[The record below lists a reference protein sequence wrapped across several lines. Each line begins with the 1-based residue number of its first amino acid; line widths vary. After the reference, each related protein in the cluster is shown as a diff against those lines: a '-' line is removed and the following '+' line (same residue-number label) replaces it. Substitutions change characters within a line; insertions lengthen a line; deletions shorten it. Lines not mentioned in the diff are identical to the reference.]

1 MTADPAQMS
10 RGRVD
15 WEDGLGPRVPE
26 PAGSLSAGVAA
37 LLTGRPVRSDLA
49 SEVEPADPYGRDLQ
63 LALYLCY
70 EMHYRGLDGV
80 PDEMEWDPHLITLR
94 LAMEQRFLSA
104 LREDTAGGNNLDAEI
119 KALVAEPV
127 DGHGIS
133 YHLADQ
139 GTLWQLREY
148 IALRSLYH
156 LKEADPQAWVIPRL
170 HGPAKAA
177 IVTVEHDEYGG
188 GRAERM
194 HSHLFA
200 EMMRELGL
208 SASYGAYLE
217 NAPAPVLA
225 EVNLMTLCGLRR
237 RLRGASIGQFA
248 VIELTSSPGS
258 ARLVRAAQRLGA
270 GPATEHFYAEH
281 VEADAV
287 HEQLLRRGVLAPLV
301 QTEPDLAADI
311 VFGIQASGLLADRF
325 ADHVLTAWS
334 QRQSALMAPLD
345 DTGYRTCRDDG

>member
-1 MTADPAQMS
+1 MNLAGSTA
-10 RGRVD
+10 D
-15 WEDGLGPRVPE
+15 WEDGRAPAVPRPTGP
-26 PAGSLSAGVAA
+26 LSATVVA
-37 LLTGRPVRSDLA
+37 LLTGGVRKPDA
-49 SEVEPADPYGRDLQ
+49 TIDVGRADPYGLDLQ

-70 EMHYRGLDGV
+70 ELHYRGLDGV
-80 PDEMEWDPHLITLR
+80 PDEMEWDLDLIALR
-94 LAMEQRFLSA
+94 LAMEGRFLTA
-104 LREDTAGGNNLDAEI
+104 LRSDVPGGDDLDAEVG
-119 KALVAEPV
+119 ALVAEPV
-127 DGHGIS
+127 EGQGIS
-133 YHLADQ
+133 HHLVRD
-139 GTLWQLREY
+139 GRLWQLREY

-200 EMMRELGL
+200 NMMRELDL
-208 SASYGAYLE
+208 SPSYGAYLDH
-217 NAPAPVLA
+217 APATVLA

-237 RLRGASIGQFA
+237 GLRGASIGQFA

-287 HEQLLRRGVLAPLV
+287 HEQLLRHGVLARLV
-301 QTEPDLAADI
+301 QDEPAIAADI
-311 VFGIQASGLLADRF
+311 VFGIQASDLLAGRF
-325 ADHVLTAWS
+325 ADGVLGAWG
-334 QRQSALMAPLD
+334 RGESALRSPLD
-345 DTGYRTCRDDG
+345 DAEADGCR